1 MVTGDLENFVIEKVY
16 TPRFKHLEGLTLRVA
31 GGKMDRHIIDTM
43 LEIAIA
49 DELRTVFDAP
59 PPHTRLD
66 LLKEIVNYPYTIPGL
81 SDGGAHTKFFC
92 GGRYPTEFLASFT
105 RDEGMLS
112 LEEAHWKL
120 SAWPAICAE
129 VSDRGVL
136 REGYAADIVMY
147 DYDCLGIEPGAV
159 AYDLPGGEWRRV
171 QRARGY
177 RYIMVNGEV
186 TLVDGQPTKV
196 TPGLLLR
203 HGNRS
208 NKPHM
213 RRAT

>member
-1 MVTGDLENFVIEKVY
+1 MVTGDLENFVIEKIF
-16 TPRFKHLEGLTLRVA
+16 TPRFKHLEGMTLRDA
-31 GGKMDRHIIDTM
+31 GKKMDGHIVDTM

-66 LLKEIVNYPYTIPGL
+66 LLKEVVNYPYTIPGL

-105 RDEGMLS
+105 RDQGMLS

-120 SAWPAICAE
+120 SAWPAICAGL
-129 VSDRGVL
+129 SDRGVL

-147 DYDCLGIEPGAV
+147 DYDSLGIEPSAV
-159 AYDLPGGEWRRV
+159 VHDLPGGEWRRV

-186 TLVDGQPTKV
+186 TFVDGQPTKV

-203 HGNRS
+203 HGNGW
-208 NKPHM
+208 NKPQL
-213 RRAT
+213 RRAI

>member
-1 MVTGDLENFVIEKVY
+1 MSDYFWLREAQFERIKPYFPLSHGAPRVDDRRVVSGIIHVI
-16 TPRFKHLEGLTLRVA
+16 RNGLRW
-31 GGKMDRHIIDTM
+31 R
-43 LEIAIA
+43 
-49 DELRTVFDAP
+49 DAP
-59 PPHTRLD
+59 EVYAHTRLD
-66 LLKEIVNYPYTIPGL
+66 LLKEVVNYPYTIPGL

-105 RDEGMLS
+105 RDQGMLT

-120 SAWPAICAE
+120 STWPATCAGL
-129 VSDRGVL
+129 SDRGVL

-147 DYDCLGIEPGAV
+147 DYDGLGIEPSMV
-159 AYDLPGGEWRRV
+159 VHDLLGGEWRRV

-186 TLVDGQPTKV
+186 TFVDGQPTKV

-203 HGNRS
+203 RGNGW
-208 NKPHM
+208 NTPHL
-213 RRAT
+213 RRAI